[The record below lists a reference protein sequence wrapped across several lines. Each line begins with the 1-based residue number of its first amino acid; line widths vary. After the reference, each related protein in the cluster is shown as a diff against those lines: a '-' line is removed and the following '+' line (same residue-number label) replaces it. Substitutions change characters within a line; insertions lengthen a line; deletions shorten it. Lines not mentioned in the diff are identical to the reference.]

1 MQLIS
6 FTANLDRK
14 GEKIIVFIIKEAHGA
29 IQDFSRETATIKNWT
44 IKNLL
49 LLKIISILND

>member
-29 IQDFSRETATIKNWT
+29 IQDFSRETATIKN
-44 IKNLL
+44 
-49 LLKIISILND
+49 